1 MQPQFL
7 VRALREGRTPEPV
20 ASAIVLN
27 YNGAGFVDEA
37 VASLLDQDL
46 PGIEV
51 LVVDNGSTDGSD
63 RTLEERFAGRFRM
76 LRNGRN
82 LGFGAGNNVG
92 IRAARGR
99 CLILLNNDAVAAPS
113 FARELVA
120 AAESDPRIGM
130 VAAKVLEYG
139 RRDVIDTVGH
149 LLYPDGLNRGRGRLD
164 VDGGQ
169 YDGLRTAL
177 FPSGAA
183 ALYRRAML
191 DEVGLFDEG
200 FFLYGDDAELGLR
213 GRLAGWH
220 CAFAPGAVA
229 YHHYSRSSGPYS
241 SLKAFYVERNR
252 VFVLV
257 KLFPWPLILLSPL
270 YTAARLA
277 LQAYAGLAGRGA
289 AGRLARERSILHLVV
304 VALLAYASAL
314 RGLPRMLRARWR
326 QRGLRRLDQRQFRR
340 LLAEF
345 RLTAAEAALKD

>member
-1 MQPQFL
+1 M
-7 VRALREGRTPEPV
+7 
-20 ASAIVLN
+20 
-27 YNGAGFVDEA
+27 
-37 VASLLDQDL
+37 ASLLDQDM

-92 IRAARGR
+92 IRAAHGR

-164 VDGGQ
+164 VDRGQ
-169 YDGLRTAL
+169 FDGLRTAL

-229 YHHYSRSSGPYS
+229 YHRYSRSSGPYS

-257 KLFPWPLILLSPL
+257 KLFPWPLILVSPL
-270 YTAARLA
+270 HTATRLA
-277 LQAYAGLAGRGA
+277 LQAYAGVAGRGA

-304 VALLAYASAL
+304 VALRAYASAL
-314 RGLPRMLRARWR
+314 LGLPRMLRARRR
-326 QRGLRRLDQRQFRR
+326 QRALRRLDRRQFRR